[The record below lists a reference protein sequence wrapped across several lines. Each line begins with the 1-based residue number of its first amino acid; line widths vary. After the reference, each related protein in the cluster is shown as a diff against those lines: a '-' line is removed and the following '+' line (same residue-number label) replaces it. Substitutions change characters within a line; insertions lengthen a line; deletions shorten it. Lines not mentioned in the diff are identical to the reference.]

1 MRSKGSQ
8 NDDKLVQDFLLAAL
22 HSEQLVYT
30 NHKGTDTCVVRELLD
45 VSCHFLNQFMEGFQF
60 FLGGRFIRYQIIVVA
75 VVEQ

>member
-8 NDDKLVQDFLLAAL
+8 NDDKLVQDFLLAAF

-45 VSCHFLNQFMEGFQF
+45 VSRHFLNQFMEGFQF